1 MNMPFNVVPS
11 TRTRTDGNGR
21 YSLPL
26 RDRKAWLVVAHKA
39 GVAVRAPKQLAAS
52 TDINLVPWG
61 RIEGVVKIG
70 TRDAPSQRV
79 SARLNGHRFDGVVEH
94 TARTD
99 QHGRFKIEYV
109 TPGVVTVSRQ
119 VLDAD
124 GVGQTLSNSVDV
136 EVAPGQ
142 TAHVEIGGT
151 GRQVIGR
158 FALRGGAAMTGLA
171 SGHARLRT
179 QPPALRMPE
188 GFMKFTDEQWSAWWD
203 GFRESREGWAY
214 LEGDRQFAVAVRPD
228 GAFRIEDVPSGRY
241 VLKFAFRGSV
251 GDDSLGRHAFGQA
264 RVEVPE
270 MPGGRSDE
278 PLDVGTIMLEAFPFR
293 ELNVGSL
300 VPKIIAT
307 AADGRKLDLAALRG
321 SSRSWS
327 SGRPD
332 GPGPACLTSK
342 RRTTPSAATRAL

>member
-1 MNMPFNVVPS
+1 MAVIRSRFVIEKPGSSSPTRLGSPS
-11 TRTRTDGNGR
+11 V
-21 YSLPL
+21 S
-26 RDRKAWLVVAHKA
+26 
-39 GVAVRAPKQLAAS
+39 PKQLAAS

-171 SGHARLRT
+171 SGHARLRN
-179 QPPALRMPE
+179 
-188 GFMKFTDEQWSAWWD
+188 SA
-203 GFRESREGWAY
+203 AC
-214 LEGDRQFAVAVRPD
+214 
-228 GAFRIEDVPSGRY
+228 
-241 VLKFAFRGSV
+241 
-251 GDDSLGRHAFGQA
+251 
-264 RVEVPE
+264 
-270 MPGGRSDE
+270 
-278 PLDVGTIMLEAFPFR
+278 
-293 ELNVGSL
+293 
-300 VPKIIAT
+300 
-307 AADGRKLDLAALRG
+307 AADARGLHEVHRRAVVCLVGRL
-321 SSRSWS
+321 S
-327 SGRPD
+327 
-332 GPGPACLTSK
+332 
-342 RRTTPSAATRAL
+342 